1 MEINDKINNKLTSLY
16 LSKAMKIVK
25 SSETIKVRDLFFI
38 FASRLSNEIKL
49 CPKNMVY
56 FWDLEVKQWKLI
68 YFKAEVKKEMTEED
82 EAGQTDEM
90 QVVWGEE

>member
-1 MEINDKINNKLTSLY
+1 
-16 LSKAMKIVK
+16 
-25 SSETIKVRDLFFI
+25 
-38 FASRLSNEIKL
+38 
-49 CPKNMVY
+49 MVY

-90 QVVWGEE
+90 QVVWNKE